1 MVTGVDED
9 VFLRIELQDFEGGVV
24 TEHSDE
30 SGVDVEKMAFE
41 AGTVDPGDSGLHQ
54 GAVAGFGAAQGL
66 LVALAIDGGG
76 QLLRDQGQNILI
88 AVTEMSVLGIALEND
103 RA

>member
-9 VFLRIELQDFEGGVV
+9 VFLRIELQDFESGVV

-41 AGTVDPGDSGLHQ
+41 AGPVDSVDGGLHQ
-54 GAVAGFGAAQGL
+54 GSVAGFGATQGL
-66 LVALAIDGGG
+66 LVALAIDSGG
-76 QLLRDQGQNILI
+76 QLLRDQGEHILI
-88 AVTEMSVLGIALEND
+88 ALAEMSVFGIALEND
-103 RA
+103 